1 MRVSFKNTKAYLISS
16 VEGIETAPDGFE
28 LIFAIPPQS
37 ESLLS
42 QDFDSGITTSTQTFV
57 VTNLVLKFVLKESMS
72 VLFGSI
78 MSLQILA
85 HLPLANINL
94 PANAMQ
100 SFDIMV

>member
-1 MRVSFKNTKAYLISS
+1 
-16 VEGIETAPDGFE
+16 
-28 LIFAIPPQS
+28 
-37 ESLLS
+37 
-42 QDFDSGITTSTQTFV
+42 

-100 SFDIMV
+100 SFDIMVQVASFDYFPLHEYFDFGFTETEPWSD